1 MCFKPLIGSLA
12 LIIATLACG
21 CASNQEGQP
30 AAAPEP
36 SAAASAT
43 PAAAAT
49 GVPRSE
55 VLNAYVRSMRDDLS
69 RGKVGIINDVMQLNA
84 DEAKVF
90 WPIYQ
95 AYESELF
102 ELGDQ
107 RTAAIRQFA
116 KDISDNRLDDSEAT
130 RLTDQYFDY
139 EAKRLTLL
147 KKYHGE
153 ITKELSP
160 VRAAQFAQ
168 IEHRVGTVVDLMI
181 ASEFP
186 LLSGPTR

>member
-1 MCFKPLIGSLA
+1 MSFKTFTASLGLIMA
-12 LIIATLACG
+12 ALACG
-21 CASNQEGQP
+21 CASNQEAQP
-30 AAAPEP
+30 AAPEQSP
-36 SAAASAT
+36 AASAMPAAAS
-43 PAAAAT
+43 T
-49 GVPRSE
+49 GAPRSD

-69 RGKVGIINDVMQLNA
+69 RGKVSLINDVMQLNA

-95 AYESELF
+95 EYESELF

-107 RTAAIRQFA
+107 RVAAMRQFA
-116 KDISDNRLDDSEAT
+116 NDIRDKRLDDSEAT
-130 RLTDQYFDY
+130 RLADQFFDY
-139 EAKRLTLL
+139 ETKHLALL

-153 ITKELSP
+153 IAKQLSP

-181 ASEFP
+181 ASEIP
-186 LLSGPTR
+186 LLSGAQR